1 MNGQQF
7 LGAVYMATCR
17 TNGKIYIGK
26 SIHGMEWR
34 RKTHQRYAR
43 SGTVIFLHAL
53 KKYGR
58 DGFDWCELYL
68 SDDDRALMEAE
79 TVLVADYLAAGFT
92 LYNMTDG
99 GDGAAGRKATAKM
112 LAAITGPRSEEHK
125 ARMRAAQTPEVLRRK
140 AEIMRNRDVSE
151 DTKRKQSAQ
160 RIGKKLSPSHCA
172 NIGKGRTGLKLP
184 PWTDERRAKYKAA
197 WAARMAAGLGP
208 SEETTRKRSE
218 SGKRRSMSPEARAA
232 LAERGRLGA
241 AARWKRA

>member
-68 SDDDRALMEAE
+68 SDNDRALMAAE
-79 TVLVADYLAAGFT
+79 TALVADYRAAGFT

-140 AEIMRNRDVSE
+140 AEIMRNRVVSE
-151 DTKRKQSAQ
+151 DTKRKLSAQ
-160 RIGKKLSPSHCA
+160 RIGKKLSKTHCENMGNA
-172 NIGKGRTGLKLP
+172 RKGLKLP
-184 PWTDERRAKYKAA
+184 PWTEERRAKCAA
-197 WAARMAAGLGP
+197 TWAARKAAGLGHSDETRQRQ
-208 SEETTRKRSE
+208 SEAA
-218 SGKRRSMSPEARAA
+218 KRRFSSPEAR
-232 LAERGRLGA
+232 LKSVEYGKRGA